1 MLAKGPVSRKRRA
14 SKTGVAGKGR
24 YKTWS
29 AEAIL
34 RTSFLVSNLIEN
46 LQSPTVHF
54 FLLFGCGL
62 QLHCAT
68 IHTLVNEQF

>member
-54 FLLFGCGL
+54 FPIVWLRSTAALCNYPYTG
-62 QLHCAT
+62 
-68 IHTLVNEQF
+68 E